1 MRFVEFKNPSGKEIW
16 INADRVDA
24 INETDGST
32 VITTGFFTQL
42 VQETPREVLKK
53 IEPPTTGRQ
62 PTINTNN
69 AFDIG
74 VSLSIKS
81 VLMSVI
87 ENLKK
92 MGLSQEYYK
101 ELTDMLNEQY
111 PAPEKKPEPKSDF
124 NLLFGAYKKVEE
136 NFKRLGLL
144 KGNNSHKRAFE
155 RGYRKGKN
163 ETLAKCLTAV
173 YNKLYETKQLSH
185 NLIED
190 IHQTMLDAAR
200 R

>member
-1 MRFVEFKNPSGKEIW
+1 MRFVEFTDKDGKEVW
-16 INADRVDA
+16 VDA
-24 INETDGST
+24 DKITTITEKNGVTL
-32 VITTGFFTQL
+32 ITTGFFTEF
-42 VQETPREVLKK
+42 VQEKPREVLEK
-53 IEPPTTGRQ
+53 
-62 PTINTNN
+62 INTQD
-69 AFDIG
+69 AEKTASEAIDSYKIQK
-74 VSLSIKS
+74 SLAEQCQKLI
-81 VLMSVI
+81 
-87 ENLKK
+87 
-92 MGLSQEYYK
+92 
-101 ELTDMLNEQY
+101 DMTNEQY
-111 PAPEKKPEPKSDF
+111 PAPEKKTEPKSDF
-124 NLLFGAYKKVEE
+124 NLLFGTYKKVEE

-144 KGNNSHKRAFE
+144 KRAFE